1 MRQEIKLLKNNDNKK
16 VEDLEWIDE
25 FYRFLQG
32 NVPDGIRLQRGHKP
46 KLSEKKA
53 FAIIWYLQ
61 EHLPIL
67 PDTIERCDKCG
78 ELYDSYSSGYHSEKK
93 GKFFCDGCS
102 VNED

>member
-1 MRQEIKLLKNNDNKK
+1 MKQEIKLLKNNDNKK
-16 VEDLEWIDE
+16 VDDLERIDE

-32 NVPDGIRLQRGHKP
+32 NVPDGIRLKRGHKP

-67 PDTIERCDKCG
+67 PDMIERCDKCG

-93 GKFFCDGCS
+93 GKCFCDGCS